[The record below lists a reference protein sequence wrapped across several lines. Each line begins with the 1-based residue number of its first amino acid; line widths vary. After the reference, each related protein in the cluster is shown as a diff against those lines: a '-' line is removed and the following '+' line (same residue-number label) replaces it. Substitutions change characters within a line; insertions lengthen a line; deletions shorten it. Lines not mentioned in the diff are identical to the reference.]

1 MGFGMAPLSRED
13 AGWRTTCGRFNATL
27 QRGWSRVEK
36 PGGRHRPLDDEPYQ
50 KRRVL
55 EEEEEMQSPLPRLTL
70 SSARR
75 TTQLPPEKGTGR
87 NSEGPGPAPQP
98 VSPGDRLPF
107 WLSTVPL
114 TKPCRKLPKSRG
126 NEH

>member
-1 MGFGMAPLSRED
+1 MGVSDAILQSR
-13 AGWRTTCGRFNATL
+13 
-27 QRGWSRVEK
+27 WSRVGK
-36 PGGRHRPLDDEPYQ
+36 PGGRHRPADDEPYQ
-50 KRRVL
+50 KHGVL
-55 EEEEEMQSPLPRLTL
+55 KEKEEMQRPLPRPTL

-107 WLSTVPL
+107 WVSTVPL
-114 TKPCRKLPKSRG
+114 TKPCRKLPRSHRNKY
-126 NEH
+126 